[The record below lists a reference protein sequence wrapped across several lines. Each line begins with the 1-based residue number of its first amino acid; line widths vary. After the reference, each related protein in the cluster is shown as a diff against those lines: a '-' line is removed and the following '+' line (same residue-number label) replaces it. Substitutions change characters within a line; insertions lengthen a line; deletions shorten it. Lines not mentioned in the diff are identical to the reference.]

1 MAADLDGVPLTM
13 PTSERARAL
22 IAWLALHPG
31 SHARS
36 LVATALWPD
45 VAQDRA
51 LANLRTA
58 IWAAHQA
65 WGPAGERV
73 LATRSGVSLSAEDL
87 WLDVGDDADPERG
100 EELLPGLNDEWVVRA
115 RDEGRAERVRRLVE
129 LADRA
134 ERDDDLA
141 EAVRLS
147 RRVCELQPL
156 DEGAHR
162 ALVRRL
168 LGSGERATALVIA
181 REFSDRLRDELGVR
195 PSAATRAVHA
205 SVRAGNVAADR
216 PRLFGRSPEVA
227 RLNALWRDAADGHGQ
242 VVVLSGEAG
251 IGKTTVLGELAHR
264 VTGGGG
270 RVALAVGLD
279 VAGETPFAAW
289 LDLAKGIV
297 ATVPRAPVNAS
308 WPSELNRLS
317 PLLGGR
323 LGHRQ
328 QPPAA
333 TAPELERL
341 RVFEAMLRLVEWSC
355 ADRPTLLAIDDAHRA
370 DRASLRLAAHVGRRM
385 GDLPVL
391 LVLTRRTGIRSPE
404 LDGLLADLR
413 ARSVPVNELDL
424 SPITDAEVAA
434 LACSL
439 HSLDDLRVR
448 DVVAAAEGNPLLA
461 VETTRSL
468 VAGDTGPPA
477 NLRTAVRASMGR
489 LSESAAGLVQL
500 LAVAARPLH
509 RDELHRL
516 GVTDAAAHEAVV
528 FSEGLLVQR
537 EGRIGFRHEL
547 LRAAVHADLSD
558 STGMHDRLAD
568 ALDPAELV
576 EIAHHLSSAG
586 RRREAARTWAE
597 AAARARSVGAVAEA
611 ADLLTRAVDHAPD
624 DGRLWLELEEALA
637 WQRRRPEMDAAWD
650 TALRLLPAAELA
662 EAWCRRGLQF
672 RTVACHPETS
682 LRAYRTAEE
691 LLAPDAPPAL
701 RARTLIGRA
710 WGDAVAGAGSE
721 FETLLATA
729 RDLVPEPDPGV
740 AADIVEIQMQGLI
753 RQGRFAD
760 AVAVVRASGLDAPM
774 AGSPDRAF
782 AVWLNAACA
791 LVCTGDL
798 EGALAMADGAA
809 TATRDIEGLLVACLA
824 ARAQIL
830 ARLGRHEEA
839 REAAHRQQECA
850 DRLDAPVLS
859 ATAAH
864 DSGLVALAAGRFA
877 EAAELLSRGLSE
889 GAEVSRVSAGLFRA
903 EALARAGDV
912 RGATDQLRAA
922 LLEPVGRAD
931 QPWSLVPRVAWV
943 QALIAAAD
951 DDWATVRRRLDEAE
965 GAWQRVASRA
975 GESDGEGFLA
985 SLVDLGR
992 PPVIGLIEPQRGLDR
1007 IAELRQ
1013 SIPSET
1019 TAR

>member
-1 MAADLDGVPLTM
+1 MAADLDGAPLTM

-31 SHARS
+31 THPRA
-36 LVATALWPD
+36 LVAGALWPG
-45 VAQDRA
+45 ATQDRA

-58 IWAAHQA
+58 IWATHQA
-65 WGPAGERV
+65 WGPAAERV
-73 LATRSGVSLSAEDL
+73 LATRSGVGLETEDL
-87 WLDVGDDADPERG
+87 WVDAADHAGPDRRD
-100 EELLPGLNDEWVVRA
+100 ELLPELNDEWALRA
-115 RDEGRAERVRRLVE
+115 RDESRAERVHRLAE
-129 LADRA
+129 RADEA

-141 EAVRLS
+141 ASIRWSRL
-147 RRVCELQPL
+147 VCELQPL

-168 LGSGERATALVIA
+168 LGSGERATALVLA
-181 REFSDRLRDELGVR
+181 REFSERLHDELGVR

-205 SVRAGNVAADR
+205 SVRAGNVAPDR

-227 RLNALWRDAADGHGQ
+227 RLAELWRDAADGHGQ

-264 VTGGGG
+264 VTGSGG
-270 RVALAVGLD
+270 RVAVAAGLD

-297 ATVPRAPVNAS
+297 ATVPRAPAKAS
-308 WPSELNRLS
+308 WPAELNRLS

-328 QPPAA
+328 HPPPA

-391 LVLTRRTGIRSPE
+391 IVLTRRAGARSPE

-413 ARSVPVNELDL
+413 GRAVPVTELDL
-424 SPITDAEVAA
+424 APITDVEVAA
-434 LACSL
+434 LASSL
-439 HSLDDLRVR
+439 HALDDQRVR

-468 VAGDTGPPA
+468 VAGETGPPP
-477 NLRTAVRASMGR
+477 NLRTAVRASTGR
-489 LSESAAGLVQL
+489 LPETAAGLVQL

-528 FSEGLLVQR
+528 SSEGLLVQG
-537 EGRIGFRHEL
+537 EGRVGFRHEL
-547 LRAAVHADLSD
+547 LRTAVYADLPD
-558 STGMHDRLAD
+558 PAALHDRLAV

-576 EIAHHLSSAG
+576 EIGHHLSSAG
-586 RRREAARTWAE
+586 RRQQAATAWAE

-611 ADLLTRAVDHAPD
+611 AELLTRAVDHAPD
-624 DGRLWLELEEALA
+624 DGRLWLELEDVLA
-637 WQRRRPEMDAAWD
+637 WLRRGPEMDAAWEH
-650 TALRLLPAAELA
+650 ALRLLPADELA
-662 EAWCRRGLQF
+662 EAWCRRGHQH
-672 RTVACHPETS
+672 RTVVCNPEAS
-682 LRAYRTAEE
+682 LRAYVAAEDLLTA
-691 LLAPDAPPAL
+691 ASDPAL
-701 RARTLIGRA
+701 RARAMIGRA
-710 WGDAVAGAGSE
+710 WGDAVAGAGHE
-721 FETLLATA
+721 FEGLLTA
-729 RDLVPEPDPGV
+729 ARALVPDPDVGV
-740 AADIVEIQMQGLI
+740 EADIVEIQMQGLI

-760 AVAVVRASGLDAPM
+760 AVAVIGTTGLGERL
-774 AGSPDRAF
+774 AGSPDRAY
-782 AVWLNAACA
+782 AVWVNAACA
-791 LVCTGDL
+791 LVSIGDL
-798 EGALAMADGAA
+798 EGALALADRAVAA
-809 TATRDIEGLLVACLA
+809 TQDIEVLLLACLA

-830 ARLGRHEEA
+830 ARLGRHSEA
-839 REAAHRQQECA
+839 REEAARQQEVA
-850 DRLDAPVLS
+850 DRLDAPLLS

-864 DSGLVALAAGRFA
+864 DSGLVALAAGRFT
-877 EAAELLSRGLSE
+877 EAAELLGRALRE
-889 GAEVSRVSAGLFRA
+889 GAEVGRVSAGLFRA
-903 EALARAGDV
+903 EALARGGDAA
-912 RGATDQLRAA
+912 GATAQLRAA

-943 QALIAAAD
+943 QALIAMAVA
-951 DDWATVRRRLDEAE
+951 DWAGVTRRLDESAE
-965 GAWQRVASRA
+965 AWLRVAMRA
-975 GESDGEGFLA
+975 GESDGDGFLA

-992 PPVIGLIEPQRGLDR
+992 PPVIGLVEPQRELDR

-1013 SIPSET
+1013 SVPTEKT
-1019 TAR
+1019 PR